1 MYSYCL
7 QHPDHYLTHYWSTSS
22 YLSSD
27 IHLPAEEAAGD
38 TFAIIT
44 VLAELRVKESF
55 NTNVSLEA
63 LMRNESTSEQT
74 NQQTN
79 KKEEKILLLVA

>member
-1 MYSYCL
+1 MCSYCL
-7 QHPDHYLTHYWSTSS
+7 QHPDHYLTHYWSTS
-22 YLSSD
+22 YLSAD
-27 IHLPAEEAAGD
+27 FLLPAEEAAGD